1 MHAFNGNTSGRMA
14 SLSAGALGSWWISTA
29 LGRNRA
35 WKASASAR
43 VSGAPVSMKV
53 VGLYMHG

>member
-1 MHAFNGNTSGRMA
+1 MA